1 MSNGGPFPYQR
12 VQFLDAAVEDMR
24 AVAARSTV
32 VLREVARLLKDL
44 DAGRLEPQPLHDDA
58 KTGDLTDCGKIV
70 VALEGE
76 PEHRIVVRDVKGGY
90 EVCEVVAVE
99 NRTGDL
105 PYLLAGLRLER
116 IDEPV
121 RRADA
126 QRSVFRILKA
136 LRGTSQ
142 SVNDP

>member
-1 MSNGGPFPYQR
+1 MSGGPLPYQR

-32 VLREVARLLKDL
+32 VLREVARLLKEL
-44 DAGRLEPQPLHDDA
+44 DAGRLTPQPLQDYA
-58 KTGDLTDCGKIV
+58 KTGDLSDCGKIV
-70 VALEGE
+70 VAVEGE
-76 PEHRIVVRDVKGGY
+76 PEYRIVVRDVEGGF

-99 NRTGDL
+99 DRTGDL
-105 PYLLAGLRLER
+105 PYLLAGLRLAR

-126 QRSVFRILKA
+126 QRGVFRILRV
-136 LRGTSQ
+136 LRGGR
-142 SVNDP
+142 